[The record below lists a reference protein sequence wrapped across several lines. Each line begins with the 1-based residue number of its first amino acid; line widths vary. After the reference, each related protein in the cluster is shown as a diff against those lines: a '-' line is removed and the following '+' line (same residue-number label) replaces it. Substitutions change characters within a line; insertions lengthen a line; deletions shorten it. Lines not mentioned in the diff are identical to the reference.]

1 MIKTKKGFLLRNLGE
16 EYIVVAIGEASKDF
30 NGMIRLNKTG
40 AFYWKE
46 LENGTT
52 EGELVRKTLEH
63 FSNLNEEVV
72 RSDVKDF
79 LDKISMAL
87 DYDKKD
93 N

>member
-1 MIKTKKGFLLRNLGE
+1 MIKTKKGFLLRKLGE

-52 EGELVRKTLEH
+52 EEQLVSKTLER
-63 FSNLNEEVV
+63 FTNLNEEMV
-72 RSDVKDF
+72 RGDVKEF
-79 LDKISMAL
+79 LDNISIAL